1 MTKPVVCYSASEV
14 AAVTGLSLSMVRK
27 LTKNGVIP
35 HIKVGRRIL
44 YPVSA
49 LHEWIFAK
57 TISPGFT
64 EKESDIHV

>member
-35 HIKVGRRIL
+35 HLKVGRRIL
-44 YPVSA
+44 YPVAA
-49 LHEWIFAK
+49 LETWMALNTTPAK
-57 TISPGFT
+57 DGDAN
-64 EKESDIHV
+64 E